1 MIVATAGHV
10 DHGKTSLV
18 RALTGIDTDRLA
30 EEKRRGM
37 SIDLGFAHADLGG
50 DTPLGFIDVP
60 GHERFI
66 RNMVAGVAS
75 IDLALLVVAADDG
88 PMPQTVEHL
97 AILEWLGVRRCAV
110 ALTKVDRVPNERA
123 IEVGHE
129 IDALLAPGPFGGAPL
144 FPVVATTGAG
154 LDALR
159 AHLRSAAASCSEP
172 PPVGHF
178 RLAVDR
184 SFSLAGAGLVVTGAV
199 VSGRACV
206 GDALIV
212 SPQGTAARLRGIQVH
227 RRAVAEARRGQRCAL
242 NLVGLELKRESVER
256 GDWVVAPA
264 AHAPT
269 DRIDVRL
276 GVTPAVAQA
285 LRHDSVVQLHLAA
298 VAVTA
303 RLATLEGRAIEPGR
317 EVFAQLVLERPIG
330 ALHGDR
336 FIVRDAAGNRTLG
349 GGQVVDP
356 FGWPRGRAR
365 PARID
370 QLAALLQPDPQT
382 ALASLLDGA
391 SDGIDFAGFMR
402 ARNLTRAEADPLL
415 QRLGAIAIDVRKGAA
430 TLLAQSDEGSAMLA
444 ISSAHWQGL
453 RQRCL
458 AQIDAVH
465 ETEPDRLG
473 PTEWSLARLLGRRDV
488 EPLLRAVLRSLAD
501 EGELIRDGFCLRRPT
516 HAPRMSAADRARL
529 DRLRSVLT
537 AAGLRPPIVGE
548 LAATV
553 GDEVPD
559 LLVYLGD
566 LARRGH
572 LSQVAKNRFFL
583 PETVLELAAIAA
595 ELAAVS
601 ADGSFGAAAYRDRSG
616 LGRNLTI
623 EVLEFLDRAGV
634 TRFKSGQRRMAEAA
648 GVIARCVAIE

>member
-30 EEKRRGM
+30 EEKRRGL

-50 DTPLGFIDVP
+50 DAPIGFIDVP

-66 RNMVAGVAS
+66 RNMVSGVAS

-88 PMPQTVEHL
+88 PMPQTLEHL

-110 ALTKVDRVPNERA
+110 ALTKVDRVPGERVVEA
-123 IEVGHE
+123 RRE
-129 IDALLAPGPFGGAPL
+129 IDALLAPGPFRGAPI

-159 AHLRSAAASCSEP
+159 AHLLSAGASCLEP
-172 PPVGHF
+172 SLTGHF
-178 RLAVDR
+178 RLAIDR
-184 SFSLAGAGLVVTGAV
+184 SFTLAGAGLVVTGAV
-199 VSGRACV
+199 VSGQACV

-212 SPQGTAARLRGIQVH
+212 SPQGTAVRLRGIQTHGRTVT
-227 RRAVAEARRGQRCAL
+227 EARRGQRCAL
-242 NLVGLELKRESVER
+242 NLVGAGLKREAVER

-269 DRIDVRL
+269 DRLDVLL
-276 GVTPAVAQA
+276 GASHALAQA
-285 LRHDSVVQLHLAA
+285 LRHDSVLQLHLAA
-298 VAVTA
+298 ATVPA
-303 RLATLEGRAIEPGR
+303 RLATLAGRAIEPGR
-317 EVFAQLVLERPIG
+317 EGFAQLVLERPIG

-336 FIVRDAAGNRTLG
+336 FIVRDAAANRTLG
-349 GGQVVDP
+349 GGYVVDP

-365 PARID
+365 PARLD
-370 QLAALLQPDPQT
+370 QLAALMQPEAET

-391 SDGIDFAGFMR
+391 NDGIDFARFMR
-402 ARNLTRAEADPLL
+402 SRNLTRAEADALL
-415 QRLGAIAIDVRKGAA
+415 QRLGAIAIDMRKSAA
-430 TLLAQSDEGSAMLA
+430 TLLAQADDGAAMLA
-444 ISSAHWQGL
+444 ISSAHWQAL
-453 RQRCL
+453 RQRSL
-458 AQIDAVH
+458 ARLDAVH
-465 ETEPDRLG
+465 AAEPDRLG
-473 PTEWSLARLLGRRDV
+473 PTETSLARLLGRRDV

-516 HAPRMSAADRARL
+516 HVARMSAADRERL
-529 DRLRSVLT
+529 DRLRVVLSG
-537 AAGLRPPIVGE
+537 AGLRPPIVGE
-548 LAATV
+548 LAAKL

-559 LLVYLGD
+559 LLGYLGD

-572 LSQVAKNRFFL
+572 LVQVAKNRFFL
-583 PETVLELAAIAA
+583 PETVLELAGIAA
-595 ELAAVS
+595 ELAA
-601 ADGSFGAAAYRDRSG
+601 GSIDHRFGAAAYRDLSG

-623 EVLEFLDRAGV
+623 EVLEFFDRAGV
-634 TRFKSGQRRMAEAA
+634 TRFEAGRRRMAEAA
-648 GVIARCVAIE
+648 AVVP